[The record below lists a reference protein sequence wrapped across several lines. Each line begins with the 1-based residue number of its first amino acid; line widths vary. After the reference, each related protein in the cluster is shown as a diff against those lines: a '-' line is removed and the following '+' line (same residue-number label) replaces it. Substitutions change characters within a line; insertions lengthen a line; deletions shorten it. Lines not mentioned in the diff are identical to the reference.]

1 LNIYSLINVKA
12 LKNWNDKLFNL
23 IIISGSSNMFLSKLF
38 LKIKYLITH
47 LGPKDLIYLKS
58 LLMNCRNLKEIYL
71 NSLNVR
77 DKLLDII
84 TKFSPNLSKA
94 SIEYS
99 HFPLIDISFKDFLK
113 VKGNESYFALT

>member
-94 SIEYS
+94 LIEYS
-99 HFPLIDISFKDFLK
+99 HSPLIDISFKDFLK